1 MTDNVADSNA
11 SKGGKARAE
20 RLSTVDRKA
29 IAQKAA
35 QARWGHKRD
44 ASGIQAATHMGTLKV
59 GALELPCAVLEGGQ
73 RVISER
79 GLTSALSIQRGGQLN
94 ASRKDDGGD
103 SVLPLYLGQKNL
115 RPFITDELASTLSQ
129 PIKYISNATNEHG
142 NKLPYQAN
150 GVPAELIPRIC
161 EVWLQAR
168 DAGAL
173 RANQRKIAAAA
184 DILIRGLAHVGIVAL
199 VDEATGYQQD
209 RARDALAKILE
220 EFIAKELRPYVKT
233 FPPEYYKELF
243 RLRGLSFDGTLK
255 SPQPRYI
262 GTLTNNIVYSRLAP
276 GVLEELKQVNPSVKG
291 QRKHKH
297 FQWLTE
303 NIGYPKL
310 MNHLSAV
317 IALMKVSS
325 DYDGFI
331 NLLDKAL
338 PKQEFYP
345 LFDGY
350 QDHFAVVY
358 VDGQEETGQT

>member
-1 MTDNVADSNA
+1 MGESEKVLNA
-11 SKGGKARAE
+11 SKGGQARAE
-20 RLSTVDRKA
+20 RLSAQDRKA

-35 QARWGHKRD
+35 QARWGK
-44 ASGIQAATHMGTLKV
+44 AAGVNSPSATHMGTLKI
-59 GALELPCAVLEGGQ
+59 GSLELPCAVLEGGQ

-79 GLTSALSIQRGGQLN
+79 GLLGALGIRFGGALN
-94 ASRKDDGGD
+94 AARKDGDGD
-103 SVLPLYLGQKNL
+103 SLLPLYIGFRNL
-115 RPFITDELASTLSQ
+115 RPYVSDDLAKLLAT
-129 PIKYISNATNEHG
+129 PVKYVSNATNEHG
-142 NKLPYQAN
+142 SKLPYQAN
-150 GVPAELIPRIC
+150 GVPAELIPQIC

-168 DAGAL
+168 DAGVL
-173 RANQRKIAAAA
+173 RLSQQKVAAAA
-184 DILIRGLAHVGIVAL
+184 DILMRGLARVGIVAL
-199 VDEATGYQQD
+199 VDEATGYQRD
-209 RARDALAKILE
+209 RARDALAQILE

-243 RLRGLSFDGTLK
+243 RLRGLPFDGTLK

-276 GVLEELKQVNPSVKG
+276 GVLEELKQINPSVKG

-310 MNHLSAV
+310 MNHMSAV

-325 DYDGFI
+325 DYESFLG
-331 NLLDKAL
+331 LLDRAL

-350 QDHFAVVY
+350 QDSFAVVD
-358 VDGQEETGQT
+358 VPGDEKGGAV